1 MRLLELASDLRED
14 FILKV
19 LADSSTALTLD
30 EIHSHVSVVLYTPRQ
45 KLRKILEK
53 MNHQERLKKETYKVV
68 FSEKPWIESVVSE
81 IYFMDGKQKTRY
93 EENVLPKLKQETLD
107 KIR

>member
-1 MRLLELASDLRED
+1 MGLLELASDLRED
-14 FILKV
+14 YILKV

-45 KLRKILEK
+45 KLRKILEE
-53 MNHQERLKKETYKVV
+53 MNHQGRLKKEAYKVV

-107 KIR
+107 TIR

>member
-1 MRLLELASDLRED
+1 LRED
-14 FILKV
+14 YILKV

-30 EIHSHVSVVLYTPRQ
+30 EIHSHVSVVLFTPRQ
-45 KLRKILEK
+45 KLRKILKE
-53 MNHQERLKKETYKVV
+53 MNHQGRLKKETYKVV
-68 FSEKPWIESVVSE
+68 FSEEPWIESVVSE

-107 KIR
+107 TIR